1 MLAPKRLNHNTVYLG
16 LRRRADRLLVALKRK
31 CCNLLSGS
39 APRAVKLKPKGEQ
52 NIKTEL
58 IIYALAV
65 LAVIDR
71 AQAEPQAGNAV
82 PVTPDNFIRAES
94 DRYFGKMVKDGSF
107 GKFTHSRE
115 LTPIDKQ
122 LVVRSNRDT
131 LNSTAVFDL
140 DAGPVTVTLPN
151 AGKDFMSMQVIDED
165 MYTPKVIYNAG
176 SYTFTREQVGTR
188 YVLLGVRILV
198 DPTNPD
204 DVKRVHNLQDAIEVN
219 QQTPGDFKVPNWD
232 PASQNK
238 VRDALLALAATIPD
252 TKRMFGT
259 KDRVD
264 PVRRLIE
271 AASLWGGNPEKDA
284 MYLNVTPTKNDGTT
298 VYKLNVK
305 DVPVDGFWSIS
316 VYNAEGYYQ
325 PNELNAYSINN
336 ITAKKSEDGSI
347 TVQFGCCDGTIPN
360 CLPILKGWNY
370 MVRLYR
376 PRAEILNGTWTFPEA
391 HPVN

>member
-1 MLAPKRLNHNTVYLG
+1 
-16 LRRRADRLLVALKRK
+16 
-31 CCNLLSGS
+31 
-39 APRAVKLKPKGEQ
+39 
-52 NIKTEL
+52 
-58 IIYALAV
+58 
-65 LAVIDR
+65 
-71 AQAEPQAGNAV
+71 
-82 PVTPDNFIRAES
+82 
-94 DRYFGKMVKDGSF
+94 
-107 GKFTHSRE
+107 
-115 LTPIDKQ
+115 
-122 LVVRSNRDT
+122 
-131 LNSTAVFDL
+131 
-140 DAGPVTVTLPN
+140 
-151 AGKDFMSMQVIDED
+151 
-165 MYTPKVIYNAG
+165 
-176 SYTFTREQVGTR
+176 
-188 YVLLGVRILV
+188 
-198 DPTNPD
+198 
-204 DVKRVHNLQDAIEVN
+204 VKRVHNLQDAIEVN
-219 QQTPGDFKVPNWD
+219 QQSPGGFEVANWD

-238 VRDALLALAATIPD
+238 VRDALLVLGTTLPD

-264 PVRRLIE
+264 PVRRLIG

-347 TVQFGCCDGTIPN
+347 TIQFGGCDGTIPN
-360 CLPILKGWNY
+360 CLPIMKGWNY

>member
-1 MLAPKRLNHNTVYLG
+1 MLAPKRLNDNTVYLG
-16 LRRRADRLLVALKRK
+16 IRCRADRLLVALKGSVAT
-31 CCNLLSGS
+31 LLSG
-39 APRAVKLKPKGEQ
+39 PVPQAVRLKTKGEQ
-52 NIKTEL
+52 NIKTKL
-58 IIYALAV
+58 IIYAVAALTV
-65 LAVIDR
+65 SDR
-71 AQAEPQAGNAV
+71 TQAQSHAGNAI

-107 GKFTHSRE
+107 GKFTHNRE

-140 DAGPVTVTLPN
+140 DAGPVTITLPN

-165 MYTPKVIYNAG
+165 MYTPQVIYNAG

-219 QQTPGDFKVPNWD
+219 QQSPGGFEVPNWD

-238 VRDALLALAATIPD
+238 VRDALLVLGTTLPD

-264 PVRRLIE
+264 PVRRLIG

-298 VYKLNVK
+298 VYRLNVK
-305 DVPVDGFWSIS
+305 DVPVDAFWSIS

-325 PNELNAYSINN
+325 PNELSAYSINN

-347 TVQFGCCDGTIPN
+347 TIQFGGCDGTIPN
-360 CLPILKGWNY
+360 CLPIMKGWNY

-376 PRAEILNGTWTFPEA
+376 PRAEILKGTWTFPEA
-391 HPVN
+391 HSVN

>member
-1 MLAPKRLNHNTVYLG
+1 M
-16 LRRRADRLLVALKRK
+16 
-31 CCNLLSGS
+31 
-39 APRAVKLKPKGEQ
+39 
-52 NIKTEL
+52 KTKL
-58 IIYALAV
+58 IIYALAAALTV
-65 LAVIDR
+65 VNGTR
-71 AQAEPQAGNAV
+71 AQSPAGYAV
-82 PVTPDNFIRAES
+82 PVNPDDFIRAES
-94 DRYFGKMVKDGSF
+94 DLYFGKLVKDGSF
-107 GKFTHSRE
+107 GKFTHNRE

-131 LNSTAVFDL
+131 LNSRAVFDL
-140 DAGPVTVTLPN
+140 DAGPVTITLPN
-151 AGKDFMSMQVIDED
+151 AGKHFMSMQVIDED
-165 MYTPKVIYNAG
+165 MYTPQVIYDAG
-176 SYTFTREQVGTR
+176 SYTFTREQIGTR
-188 YVLLGVRILV
+188 YVLLGVRILL

-219 QQTPGDFKVPNWD
+219 QQSPGGFEVANWD

-238 VRDALLALAATIPD
+238 VRDALLVLGTTLPD

-264 PVRRLIE
+264 PVRRLIG

-325 PNELNAYSINN
+325 PNELNPIPLTISPRRKARTVQSPCSS
-336 ITAKKSEDGSI
+336 AAA
-347 TVQFGCCDGTIPN
+347 TVQF
-360 CLPILKGWNY
+360 PIAC
-370 MVRLYR
+370 RS
-376 PRAEILNGTWTFPEA
+376 
-391 HPVN
+391 

>member
-1 MLAPKRLNHNTVYLG
+1 VLDAALTDFLSLSKG
-16 LRRRADRLLVALKRK
+16 SVAT
-31 CCNLLSGS
+31 LLSG
-39 APRAVKLKPKGEQ
+39 PVPQAVKLKTKGQQ
-52 NIKTEL
+52 NIKTEV
-58 IIYALAV
+58 IIYALAALTV
-65 LAVIDR
+65 SDR
-71 AQAEPQAGNAV
+71 TQAQSHAGNAV

-107 GKFTHSRE
+107 GKFTHNRE
-115 LTPIDKQ
+115 LTAIDKQ

-140 DAGPVTVTLPN
+140 DAGPVTITLPN

-165 MYTPKVIYNAG
+165 MYTPQVIYNAG
-176 SYTFTREQVGTR
+176 SYTFTRDQVGTR

-204 DVKRVHNLQDAIEVN
+204 DVKRVHKLQDAIEVN
-219 QQTPGDFKVPNWD
+219 QQSPGGFEVANWD

-238 VRDALLALAATIPD
+238 VRDALLVL
-252 TKRMFGT
+252 
-259 KDRVD
+259 
-264 PVRRLIE
+264 
-271 AASLWGGNPEKDA
+271 
-284 MYLNVTPTKNDGTT
+284 GTT
-298 VYKLNVK
+298 VYRLNVK
-305 DVPVDGFWSIS
+305 NVPVDGFWSIS

-347 TVQFGCCDGTIPN
+347 TIQFGGCDGTIPN
-360 CLPILKGWNY
+360 CLPIMKGWNY
-370 MVRLYR
+370 TVRLYR

-391 HPVN
+391 HLVN

>member
-1 MLAPKRLNHNTVYLG
+1 MLAPKRLNDNTFI
-16 LRRRADRLLVALKRK
+16 LVLDAELTDFLSLSKEVLQPCYQALPPSCGKT
-31 CCNLLSGS
+31 
-39 APRAVKLKPKGEQ
+39 KGKQ

-58 IIYALAV
+58 ITYALAALTV
-65 LAVIDR
+65 SDR
-71 AQAEPQAGNAV
+71 TQAQSHAGNAI

-94 DRYFGKMVKDGSF
+94 DRYFGKIVKDGSF
-107 GKFTHSRE
+107 GKFTHNRE

-140 DAGPVTVTLPN
+140 DAGSVTITLPN
-151 AGKDFMSMQVIDED
+151 AGKDFMSIQVIDED
-165 MYTPKVIYNAG
+165 MYTPQVIYNAG
-176 SYTFTREQVGTR
+176 SYTFKREQVGTR

-204 DVKRVHNLQDAIEVN
+204 DVKRVHNLQNAIEVN
-219 QQTPGDFKVPNWD
+219 QQSPGGFEVANWD

-238 VRDALLALAATIPD
+238 VRDALLVLGTTLPD

-264 PVRRLIE
+264 PVLRLIG

-298 VYKLNVK
+298 VYRLNVR

-316 VYNAEGYYQ
+316 VYNAKGYYQ

-336 ITAKKSEDGSI
+336 ITARKSEDGSI
-347 TVQFGCCDGTIPN
+347 TIQFNGCDGTIPN
-360 CLPILKGWNY
+360 CLPIMKGWNY

-376 PRAEILNGTWTFPEA
+376 PRAGILNGTWTFPEA